1 MKIKFKRLDYQEKC
15 LNQILGVFKGIYLKE
30 PENDAQRISNPV
42 FEIGEIKDLLLEN
55 IENCYGIGKIKD
67 TFLNFSQANSYLL
80 YAQNGVFKTSFAKSL
95 TDLINNK
102 MPKDNFYPN
111 RESKIEIEFNGN
123 KISKEN
129 VAVFHSY
136 DEKFSSE
143 DSVTNFMAKSELK
156 QRYDNILSELE
167 KEKKAL
173 LKSLKSGFDSVFDYE
188 KEIKTIFKNKS
199 FYEILDNHLTDIEN
213 SEEHYSFKYHDIFD
227 KLGKV
232 KDFVNENRGLIEQ
245 YFNKYKELLSLS
257 KVFKH
262 TEIGDFG
269 TNHAN
274 DLKKALENDRFFK
287 ANHSLMIAGEE
298 IKDYNKLS
306 EIFEEEKNKIL
317 NNESLKNSFANIEK
331 VINANKELRAFKD
344 AISGDN
350 TLLIELLDYDSFR
363 EKVLFSYL
371 KQSIQ
376 NVRSLVGLYREK
388 KPEIEEIIKQANKD
402 QKEWESVI
410 EIFNQRFLVPFK
422 VELQNQKDILLN
434 EETAQFGF
442 IFFDD
447 NQDVNVQKEDL
458 QKHLSGGEKR
468 ALYILQI
475 LFEIEAR
482 KRSDKPQL
490 LVFDDI
496 SDSFDYK
503 NKHAIIEYL
512 NDLQECGQFKL
523 LVMTH
528 NFDFYRTL
536 ASRLG
541 IPREQI
547 KMIRKNDAREIIFE
561 NGGYL
566 KDFVKHIK
574 DSQEDKDFFAL
585 IPFVRN
591 LIEYT
596 SFQADKDSNYIKL
609 TSCLH
614 IKKDTKNIQIQDI
627 SKIFD
632 SVFGTERKKKKIEK
646 DNSKLYF
653 QAIYDIA
660 EEIYNDKD
668 RNRIEL
674 QNKIIFSMAIRL
686 KSEEWMLNKLNQE
699 FESTN
704 NQTRELY
711 DAIKKELSDDEKR
724 IIQKVLMITPENIHI
739 NSFMFEPILDISLDH
754 LYTCLEKV
762 KNLN

>member
-1 MKIKFKRLDYQEKC
+1 MTE
-15 LNQILGVFKGIYLKE
+15 
-30 PENDAQRISNPV
+30 
-42 FEIGEIKDLLLEN
+42 
-55 IENCYGIGKIKD
+55 
-67 TFLNFSQANSYLL
+67 
-80 YAQNGVFKTSFAKSL
+80 
-95 TDLINNK
+95 
-102 MPKDNFYPN
+102 
-111 RESKIEIEFNGN
+111 
-123 KISKEN
+123 
-129 VAVFHSY
+129 
-136 DEKFSSE
+136 
-143 DSVTNFMAKSELK
+143 
-156 QRYDNILSELE
+156 
-167 KEKKAL
+167 
-173 LKSLKSGFDSVFDYE
+173 
-188 KEIKTIFKNKS
+188 
-199 FYEILDNHLTDIEN
+199 IEN

-227 KLGKV
+227 KSEKV
-232 KDFVNENRGLIEQ
+232 KDFVNKNRDLIEQ

-262 TEIGDFG
+262 TEVGDFG

-287 ANHSLMIAGEE
+287 ANHSLMIAEEE
-298 IKDYNKLS
+298 IKNYNKLS

-317 NNESLKNSFANIEK
+317 NNENLKNSFVNIEK
-331 VINANKELRAFKD
+331 AINANKELKAFKD
-344 AISGDN
+344 AINRDN
-350 TLLIELLDYDSFR
+350 TLLTELLNYDSFR

-371 KQSIQ
+371 KQAIQ
-376 NVRSLVGLYREK
+376 NVRILVELYREK

-422 VELQNQKDILLN
+422 VKLQNQKDILLN
-434 EETAQFGF
+434 KDAVQFRF
-442 IFFDD
+442 IFSDD
-447 NQDVNVQKEDL
+447 NQDMNVQKEDL

-482 KRSDKPQL
+482 KRSDKTQL

-496 SDSFDYK
+496 SDSFDYR

-512 NDLQECGQFKL
+512 NDLQECEQFKL

-536 ASRLG
+536 ASRLD
-541 IPREQI
+541 IPRKQI
-547 KMIRKNDAREIIFE
+547 KMIRKNDAREITFE
-561 NGGYL
+561 SGGYL
-566 KDFVKHIK
+566 KSVIK
-574 DSQEDKDFFAL
+574 CIRDSEKDKDFFAL

-596 SFQADKDSNYIKL
+596 SFQADKNDNYIKL

-614 IKKDTKNIQIQDI
+614 MKKDTKDIQIQDI

-632 SVFGTERKKKKIEK
+632 SVFGTERKKKKIEE

-653 QAIYDIA
+653 ETIYNIA
-660 EEIYNDKD
+660 EKIYNDK
-668 RNRIEL
+668 NYNNIEL
-674 QNKIIFSMAIRL
+674 QNKIIFSIVIRL

-754 LYTCLEKV
+754 LYTCFEEV
-762 KNLN
+762 KKLNKAYQ

>member
-1 MKIKFKRLDYQEKC
+1 MGLKI
-15 LNQILGVFKGIYLKE
+15 
-30 PENDAQRISNPV
+30 
-42 FEIGEIKDLLLEN
+42 N
-55 IENCYGIGKIKD
+55 IENCYGIGKIKE

-80 YAQNGVFKTSFAKSL
+80 YAQNGIFKTSFAKSL
-95 TDLINNK
+95 TDLINNE
-102 MPKDNFYPN
+102 MPKDNFYLK
-111 RESKIEIEFNGN
+111 RESKIKIEFNGN
-123 KISKEN
+123 RISREN

-143 DSVTNFMAKSELK
+143 DSVTTFMAKSELK

-167 KEKKAL
+167 KEKKTL
-173 LKSLKSGFDSVFDYE
+173 LKSLKSGFDYE
-188 KEIKTIFKNKS
+188 KEIETIKNKS
-199 FYEILDNHLTDIEN
+199 FYKILDNHLTEIEN

-232 KDFVNENRGLIEQ
+232 KDFVNKHRNLIEQ

-257 KVFKH
+257 KIFKH
-262 TEIGDFG
+262 TEVGDFG

-287 ANHSLMIAGEE
+287 ANHSLMIAGEQ

-317 NNESLKNSFANIEK
+317 NNENIKNSFANIEK
-331 VINANKELRAFKD
+331 VINANKELKAFKD
-344 AISGDN
+344 AISRDN
-350 TLLIELLDYDSFR
+350 TLLIELLNYNSFR

-371 KQSIQ
+371 KQAIQ
-376 NVRSLVGLYREK
+376 NVRSLVKLYREK
-388 KPEIEEIIKQANKD
+388 KPEIEKIIEQANKD

-410 EIFNQRFLVPFK
+410 KTFNQRFLVPFK
-422 VELQNQKDILLN
+422 VKLQNQKDILLN
-434 EETAQFGF
+434 KDAAQFRF
-442 IFFDD
+442 IFSDD
-447 NQDVNVQKEDL
+447 NQDMNVQKEDL

-482 KRSDKPQL
+482 KRSNETQL

-496 SDSFDYK
+496 SDSFDYR
-503 NKHAIIEYL
+503 NKYAIIEYL
-512 NDLQECGQFKL
+512 NDLQECKQFKL

-536 ASRLG
+536 ASRLN

-566 KDFVKHIK
+566 KSVIK
-574 DSQEDKDFFAL
+574 CIRDSEKDKDFFAL

-596 SFQADKDSNYIKL
+596 SFQADKNNNYIKL

-614 IKKDTKNIQIQDI
+614 MKKDTKDIQIQDI

-632 SVFGTERKKKKIEK
+632 SVFGTERKKKKIEE

-653 QAIYDIA
+653 ETIYNIA
-660 EEIYNDKD
+660 EKIYNDKNHD
-668 RNRIEL
+668 HIEL
-674 QNKIIFSMAIRL
+674 QNKIIFSIVIRL

-754 LYTCLEKV
+754 LYTCFEEV

>member
-1 MKIKFKRLDYQEKC
+1 MELKI
-15 LNQILGVFKGIYLKE
+15 I
-30 PENDAQRISNPV
+30 
-42 FEIGEIKDLLLEN
+42 N

-67 TFLNFSQANSYLL
+67 TFLNFSQANSCLL

-95 TDLINNK
+95 TDLINSE

-123 KISKEN
+123 RISKEN

-262 TEIGDFG
+262 TEVGDFG

-317 NNESLKNSFANIEK
+317 NNEDLKNSFANIEK
-331 VINANKELRAFKD
+331 FINANKELRAFKD

-350 TLLIELLDYDSFR
+350 TLLIELLNYDSFR

-442 IFFDD
+442 IFSDD

-482 KRSDKPQL
+482 KRSNETQL

-496 SDSFDYK
+496 SDSFDYR

-547 KMIRKNDAREIIFE
+547 KIIRKNDTREIIFE

-566 KDFVKHIK
+566 KSVIK
-574 DSQEDKDFFAL
+574 CIRDSKEDKDFFAL

-596 SFQADKDSNYIKL
+596 SFQADKNNNYIKL

-614 IKKDTKNIQIQDI
+614 MKKDTKDIQIQDI

-632 SVFGTERKKKKIEK
+632 SVFGTERKKKKIEE

-653 QAIYDIA
+653 KTIYNIA
-660 EEIYNDKD
+660 EKIYNDK
-668 RNRIEL
+668 NPNHIEL
-674 QNKIIFSMAIRL
+674 QNKIIFSIAIRL

-754 LYTCLEKV
+754 LYTCFEEV
-762 KNLN
+762 KKLNKAYQ

>member
-1 MKIKFKRLDYQEKC
+1 M
-15 LNQILGVFKGIYLKE
+15 
-30 PENDAQRISNPV
+30 
-42 FEIGEIKDLLLEN
+42 
-55 IENCYGIGKIKD
+55 
-67 TFLNFSQANSYLL
+67 
-80 YAQNGVFKTSFAKSL
+80 
-95 TDLINNK
+95 
-102 MPKDNFYPN
+102 
-111 RESKIEIEFNGN
+111 
-123 KISKEN
+123 
-129 VAVFHSY
+129 
-136 DEKFSSE
+136 
-143 DSVTNFMAKSELK
+143 
-156 QRYDNILSELE
+156 
-167 KEKKAL
+167 
-173 LKSLKSGFDSVFDYE
+173 
-188 KEIKTIFKNKS
+188 
-199 FYEILDNHLTDIEN
+199 TDIEN

-232 KDFVNENRGLIEQ
+232 KGFVNENRDLIEQ
-245 YFNKYKELLSLS
+245 YFKKYKELFYLS

-262 TEIGDFG
+262 TEVGDFG

-350 TLLIELLDYDSFR
+350 TLLIELLNYDSFR
-363 EKVLFSYL
+363 VKVLFSYL

-376 NVRSLVGLYREK
+376 NVKSLVELYREK
-388 KPEIEEIIKQANKD
+388 KSEIEKIIEQANKD

-410 EIFNQRFLVPFK
+410 KIFNQRFLVPFK

-434 EETAQFGF
+434 KDAAQFRF
-442 IFFDD
+442 IFSDD

-482 KRSDKPQL
+482 KRSNETQL

-496 SDSFDYK
+496 SDSFDYR
-503 NKHAIIEYL
+503 NKYAIIEYL

-536 ASRLG
+536 ASRLN

-547 KMIRKNDAREIIFE
+547 KMIRKNDAREIIFK
-561 NGGYL
+561 NGEYL
-566 KDFVKHIK
+566 KSFIECIRNSK
-574 DSQEDKDFFAL
+574 EDKNFFAL

-596 SFQADKDSNYIKL
+596 RPQSDKDNDYIKL

-614 IKKDTKNIQIQDI
+614 MKKDTKNIQIQDI

-646 DNSKLYF
+646 DNSKLYH

-660 EEIYNDKD
+660 EEIYNDK
-668 RNRIEL
+668 NCNHIEL
-674 QNKIIFSMAIRL
+674 QNKIIFSIAIRL
-686 KSEEWMLNKLNQE
+686 KAEEWMLNKLK
-699 FESTN
+699 SRI
-704 NQTRELY
+704 QTE
-711 DAIKKELSDDEKR
+711 EKSNKGV
-724 IIQKVLMITPENIHI
+724 I
-739 NSFMFEPILDISLDH
+739 
-754 LYTCLEKV
+754 
-762 KNLN
+762 

>member
-1 MKIKFKRLDYQEKC
+1 MGLKI
-15 LNQILGVFKGIYLKE
+15 
-30 PENDAQRISNPV
+30 
-42 FEIGEIKDLLLEN
+42 N

-67 TFLNFSQANSYLL
+67 ISLNFSEANSYLL

-95 TDLINNK
+95 TDLINNE
-102 MPKDNFYPN
+102 MPKDNFYPK
-111 RESKIEIEFNGN
+111 RESKIEIEFNGHG
-123 KISKEN
+123 ISKEN

-136 DEKFSSE
+136 DEKFNSE
-143 DSVTNFMAKSELK
+143 DSVTTFMAKSELK

-167 KEKKAL
+167 EKKKVL
-173 LKSLKSGFDSVFDYE
+173 LKSLKSGFNYE
-188 KEIKTIFKNKS
+188 KEIKTIKNKN
-199 FYEILDNHLTDIEN
+199 FYEILDKHLTEIEN

-227 KLGKV
+227 KSEKV
-232 KDFVNENRGLIEQ
+232 KDFVNKNRDLIEQ
-245 YFNKYKELLSLS
+245 YFNIYKELLSLS

-262 TEIGDFG
+262 TEVRDFG

-287 ANHSLMIAGEE
+287 ANHSLMIAEEE
-298 IKDYNKLS
+298 IKNYNKLS

-317 NNESLKNSFANIEK
+317 NNENLKNSFANVEK
-331 VINANKELRAFKD
+331 AINANKELKAFKD
-344 AISGDN
+344 AINRDN
-350 TLLIELLDYDSFR
+350 TLLTELLNYDSFR

-371 KQSIQ
+371 KQFIQ
-376 NVRSLVGLYREK
+376 NVRSLVELYREK

-422 VELQNQKDILLN
+422 VKLQNQKDILLN
-434 EETAQFGF
+434 KDAAQFRF
-442 IFFDD
+442 IFSDD
-447 NQDVNVQKEDL
+447 NQDMNVQKEDL

-482 KRSDKPQL
+482 KRSNETQL

-496 SDSFDYK
+496 SDSFDYR
-503 NKHAIIEYL
+503 NKYAIIEYL
-512 NDLQECGQFKL
+512 NDLQECKQFKL

-536 ASRLG
+536 ASRLN

-566 KDFVKHIK
+566 KSVIK
-574 DSQEDKDFFAL
+574 CIRDSEKDKDFFAL

-596 SFQADKDSNYIKL
+596 SFQADKNNNYIKL

-614 IKKDTKNIQIQDI
+614 MKKDTKDIQIQDI

-632 SVFGTERKKKKIEK
+632 SVFGTERKKKKIEE

-653 QAIYDIA
+653 ETIYNIA
-660 EEIYNDKD
+660 EKIYNDKNHD
-668 RNRIEL
+668 HIEL
-674 QNKIIFSMAIRL
+674 QNKIIFSIVIRL

-754 LYTCLEKV
+754 LYTCFEEV

>member
-1 MKIKFKRLDYQEKC
+1 MELKI
-15 LNQILGVFKGIYLKE
+15 I
-30 PENDAQRISNPV
+30 
-42 FEIGEIKDLLLEN
+42 N
-55 IENCYGIGKIKD
+55 IENCYGIGKIQETSLD
-67 TFLNFSQANSYLL
+67 FSKSNSYLL

-95 TDLINNK
+95 TDLINNE

-111 RESKIEIEFNGN
+111 RESEIKIEFNGK

-129 VAVFHSY
+129 VVVFHSY

-143 DSVTNFMAKSELK
+143 DSVTTFMAKSELK

-167 KEKKAL
+167 KEKKTF
-173 LKSLKSGFDSVFDYE
+173 LKSLRDIASGFDCE
-188 KEIKTIFKNKS
+188 EEIKTIKNEKNKN
-199 FYEILDNHLTDIEN
+199 FYEILDTYLTEIEN
-213 SEEHYSFKYHDIFD
+213 SEKHYSFEYCDIFD
-227 KLGKV
+227 RSKKV
-232 KDFVNENRGLIEQ
+232 KDFVNKHRNLIEQ
-245 YFNKYKELLSLS
+245 YFNKYQELLSQS
-257 KVFKH
+257 KIFKH
-262 TEIGDFG
+262 MDGGDFG
-269 TNHAN
+269 TNHAD
-274 DLKKALENDRFFK
+274 DLKKALENNRFFK
-287 ANHSLMIAGEE
+287 ANHSLKIAGEE
-298 IKDYNKLS
+298 ITNYQKLS
-306 EIFEEEKNKIL
+306 DIFENEKNRIVNDEKL
-317 NNESLKNSFANIEK
+317 KESFDKIEK
-331 VINANKELRAFKD
+331 VINANKELKAFKD
-344 AISGDN
+344 AISKDN
-350 TLLIELLDYDSFR
+350 TLLTELLNYDSFR

-371 KQSIQ
+371 KQAIQ
-376 NVRSLVGLYREK
+376 NVRILVELYREK
-388 KPEIEEIIKQANKD
+388 KPEIKEIIKQANKD

-410 EIFNQRFLVPFK
+410 ETFNQRFLVPFK

-434 EETAQFGF
+434 KDTAQFRF
-442 IFFDD
+442 IFSDD
-447 NQDVNVQKEDL
+447 NQDMNVQKEDL

-482 KRSDKPQL
+482 KRSDEVQL

-496 SDSFDYK
+496 SDSFDYR
-503 NKHAIIEYL
+503 NKYAIIEYL
-512 NDLQECGQFKL
+512 KDLQECRQFKL

-536 ASRLG
+536 ASRLD

-561 NGGYL
+561 NGEYL
-566 KDFVKHIK
+566 KSVIK
-574 DSQEDKDFFAL
+574 CIRDSEKDKDFFAL

-596 SFQADKDSNYIKL
+596 SFQADKNNNYIKL

-614 IKKDTKNIQIQDI
+614 MKKDTKDIQIQDI

-632 SVFGTERKKKKIEK
+632 SVFGTGRKKKKIEE

-653 QAIYDIA
+653 ETIYNIA
-660 EEIYNDKD
+660 EKIYNDK
-668 RNRIEL
+668 NYNHIEL
-674 QNKIIFSMAIRL
+674 QNKIIFSIVIRL

-739 NSFMFEPILDISLDH
+739 NSFMFEPILDTPLDH

>member
-1 MKIKFKRLDYQEKC
+1 MKCQ
-15 LNQILGVFKGIYLKE
+15 
-30 PENDAQRISNPV
+30 
-42 FEIGEIKDLLLEN
+42 
-55 IENCYGIGKIKD
+55 KI
-67 TFLNFSQANSYLL
+67 
-80 YAQNGVFKTSFAKSL
+80 
-95 TDLINNK
+95 I
-102 MPKDNFYPN
+102 FYPN

-123 KISKEN
+123 RISKEN

-274 DLKKALENDRFFK
+274 DLKKALENGRFFK

-298 IKDYNKLS
+298 IKNYNRLS

-317 NNESLKNSFANIEK
+317 NNEDLKNSFANIEK
-331 VINANKELRAFKD
+331 FINANKELRAFKD

-350 TLLIELLDYDSFR
+350 TLLIELLNYDSFR
-363 EKVLFSYL
+363 ERVLFSYL

-376 NVRSLVGLYREK
+376 NVRSLVELYREK
-388 KPEIEEIIKQANKD
+388 KSEIEKIIEQANKD
-402 QKEWESVI
+402 QEEWESVI
-410 EIFNQRFLVPFK
+410 KIFNQRFLVPFK

-447 NQDVNVQKEDL
+447 NQNVNVQKEDL

-596 SFQADKDSNYIKL
+596 RLQASKDNDYIKL
-609 TSCLH
+609 TNCLH
-614 IKKDTKNIQIQDI
+614 MKEDTKDIQIQEI

-632 SVFGTERKKKKIEK
+632 SVFGVERKKRNIEK
-646 DNSKLYF
+646 DGSKLYF
-653 QAIYDIA
+653 KTIYNIA
-660 EEIYNDKD
+660 EKIYNDK
-668 RNRIEL
+668 NPNHIEL
-674 QNKIIFSMAIRL
+674 QNKIVFSIVIRL
-686 KSEEWMLNKLNQE
+686 KAEEWMLNKLNQE

-754 LYTCLEKV
+754 LYTCFEEV
-762 KNLN
+762 KKLNKAYQ

>member
-1 MKIKFKRLDYQEKC
+1 MELKI
-15 LNQILGVFKGIYLKE
+15 
-30 PENDAQRISNPV
+30 
-42 FEIGEIKDLLLEN
+42 N
-55 IENCYGIGKIKD
+55 IENCYGIGKIKEI
-67 TFLNFSQANSYLL
+67 FLNFSQANSYLL

-95 TDLINNK
+95 TDLINNE
-102 MPKDNFYPN
+102 MPKDNFYLK
-111 RESKIEIEFNGN
+111 RESKIKIEFNGN
-123 KISKEN
+123 RISKEN

-143 DSVTNFMAKSELK
+143 DSVTTFMAKPELK

-173 LKSLKSGFDSVFDYE
+173 LKSLKSGFNYE
-188 KEIKTIFKNKS
+188 KEIETIKNKS
-199 FYEILDNHLTDIEN
+199 FYEILNNHLTEIEN
-213 SEEHYSFKYHDIFD
+213 SEEHYFFKYHDIFD

-232 KDFVNENRGLIEQ
+232 KDFVNKHRDLIEQ
-245 YFNKYKELLSLS
+245 YFNKYKELLSIS
-257 KVFKH
+257 KIFKH
-262 TEIGDFG
+262 TEVGDFG

-287 ANHSLMIAGEE
+287 ANHSLMIAGEQ

-317 NNESLKNSFANIEK
+317 NNENIKNSFANIEK
-331 VINANKELRAFKD
+331 VINANKELKAFKD
-344 AISGDN
+344 AISRDN
-350 TLLIELLDYDSFR
+350 TLLIELLNYDSFR

-371 KQSIQ
+371 KQAIQ
-376 NVRSLVGLYREK
+376 NVRSLVELYREK
-388 KPEIEEIIKQANKD
+388 KPEIEKIIKQANKD

-410 EIFNQRFLVPFK
+410 KIFNQRFLVPFK
-422 VELQNQKDILLN
+422 VKLQNQKDILLN
-434 EETAQFGF
+434 KDAAQFRF

-447 NQDVNVQKEDL
+447 NQDMNVQKEDL
-458 QKHLSGGEKR
+458 QKHLSTGEKR

-482 KRSDKPQL
+482 KRSDETQL

-503 NKHAIIEYL
+503 NKYAIIEYL
-512 NDLQECGQFKL
+512 NDLQECRQFKF

-536 ASRLG
+536 ASRLN

-566 KDFVKHIK
+566 KSVIK
-574 DSQEDKDFFAL
+574 CIRDSEKDKDFFAL

-596 SFQADKDSNYIKL
+596 SFQADKNNNYLKL

-614 IKKDTKNIQIQDI
+614 MKKDTKDIQIQDI

-632 SVFGTERKKKKIEK
+632 SVFGTERKKKKIEE

-653 QAIYDIA
+653 ETIYNIA
-660 EEIYNDKD
+660 EKIYNDKNHD
-668 RNRIEL
+668 HIEL
-674 QNKIIFSMAIRL
+674 QNKIIFSIVIRL
-686 KSEEWMLNKLNQE
+686 KVEEWMLNKLNQE

-754 LYTCLEKV
+754 LYTCLCLEEV

>member
-1 MKIKFKRLDYQEKC
+1 MELKI
-15 LNQILGVFKGIYLKE
+15 
-30 PENDAQRISNPV
+30 
-42 FEIGEIKDLLLEN
+42 N

-67 TFLNFSQANSYLL
+67 ISLNFSEANSYLL

-95 TDLINNK
+95 TDLINNE
-102 MPKDNFYPN
+102 MPKDNFYPK
-111 RESKIEIEFNGN
+111 RESKIEIEFNGHG
-123 KISKEN
+123 ISKEN

-136 DEKFSSE
+136 DEKFNSE
-143 DSVTNFMAKSELK
+143 DSVTTFMAKSELK
-156 QRYDNILSELE
+156 QRYDDILSELE

-173 LKSLKSGFDSVFDYE
+173 LKSLKSGFNYE
-188 KEIKTIFKNKS
+188 KEIETIKNKN
-199 FYEILDNHLTDIEN
+199 FYEILDNHLTEIEN

-227 KLGKV
+227 KSEKV
-232 KDFVNENRGLIEQ
+232 KDFVNKNRDLIEQ
-245 YFNKYKELLSLS
+245 YFNEYKELLSLS

-262 TEIGDFG
+262 TEVGDFG

-287 ANHSLMIAGEE
+287 ANHSLMIAEEE
-298 IKDYNKLS
+298 IKNYNKLS

-317 NNESLKNSFANIEK
+317 NNENLKNSFANIEK
-331 VINANKELRAFKD
+331 AINANKELKAFKD
-344 AISGDN
+344 AINRDN
-350 TLLIELLDYDSFR
+350 TLLTELLNYDSFR

-371 KQSIQ
+371 KQAIQ
-376 NVRSLVGLYREK
+376 NVRILVELYREK
-388 KPEIEEIIKQANKD
+388 KPEIKEIIKQANKD

-410 EIFNQRFLVPFK
+410 ETFNQRFLVPFK
-422 VELQNQKDILLN
+422 VKLQNQKDILLN
-434 EETAQFGF
+434 KDTAQFRF
-442 IFFDD
+442 IFSDD
-447 NQDVNVQKEDL
+447 NQDMNVQKEDL

-482 KRSDKPQL
+482 KRSDEVQL

-503 NKHAIIEYL
+503 NKYAIIEYL
-512 NDLQECGQFKL
+512 NDLQECEQFKL

-536 ASRLG
+536 ASRLN

-547 KMIRKNDAREIIFE
+547 KMIRKNDAREIFFE
-561 NGGYL
+561 KGGYL
-566 KDFVKHIK
+566 KSFIK
-574 DSQEDKDFFAL
+574 WIRDSEDDKDFFTL

-596 SFQADKDSNYIKL
+596 SFQADKNNNYIKL

-614 IKKDTKNIQIQDI
+614 MKKDTKDIQIQDI

-632 SVFGTERKKKKIEK
+632 SVFGAERKKKKIEEY
-646 DNSKLYF
+646 NSKLYF
-653 QAIYDIA
+653 ETIYNIA
-660 EEIYNDKD
+660 EKIYNDKD

-674 QNKIIFSMAIRL
+674 QNKIILSMAIRL
-686 KSEEWMLNKLNQE
+686 KAE
-699 FESTN
+699 
-704 NQTRELY
+704 
-711 DAIKKELSDDEKR
+711 
-724 IIQKVLMITPENIHI
+724 
-739 NSFMFEPILDISLDH
+739 
-754 LYTCLEKV
+754 
-762 KNLN
+762 

>member
-1 MKIKFKRLDYQEKC
+1 MGLKI
-15 LNQILGVFKGIYLKE
+15 
-30 PENDAQRISNPV
+30 
-42 FEIGEIKDLLLEN
+42 N

-67 TFLNFSQANSYLL
+67 TFLNFSQANSCLL

-95 TDLINNK
+95 TDLINNE
-102 MPKDNFYPN
+102 MPKDNFYPK

-136 DEKFSSE
+136 DEKFNSE
-143 DSVTNFMAKSELK
+143 DSVTTFMAKSDLK
-156 QRYDNILSELE
+156 QRYDDILSELE

-173 LKSLKSGFDSVFDYE
+173 LKSLKSGFDYE
-188 KEIKTIFKNKS
+188 KEIETIKNKN
-199 FYEILDNHLTDIEN
+199 FYEILDNHLTEIEN

-227 KLGKV
+227 RLGKV
-232 KDFVNENRGLIEQ
+232 KDFVNENRDLIEQ
-245 YFNKYKELLSLS
+245 YFNKYKELLFLS

-262 TEIGDFG
+262 TEVGDFG

-287 ANHSLMIAGEE
+287 ANHSLMIAREE
-298 IKDYNKLS
+298 IKNYNKLS

-317 NNESLKNSFANIEK
+317 NNEDLKNSFANIEK
-331 VINANKELRAFKD
+331 FINANKELRAFKD

-350 TLLIELLDYDSFR
+350 TLLTELLNYDSFR

-371 KQSIQ
+371 KQVIQ
-376 NVRSLVGLYREK
+376 NVRSLVELYREK

-410 EIFNQRFLVPFK
+410 KIFNQRFLVPFK

-442 IFFDD
+442 IFSDD

-496 SDSFDYK
+496 SDSFDYR

-596 SFQADKDSNYIKL
+596 RLQASKDNDYIKL
-609 TSCLH
+609 TNCLH
-614 IKKDTKNIQIQDI
+614 MKEDTKDIQIQEI

-632 SVFGTERKKKKIEK
+632 SVFGVERKKRNIEK
-646 DNSKLYF
+646 DGSKLYL

-660 EEIYNDKD
+660 EEICKNE
-668 RNRIEL
+668 NCNHIEL
-674 QNKIIFSMAIRL
+674 QNKIIFSIAIRL
-686 KSEEWMLNKLNQE
+686 KAEEWMLNKLNQE
-699 FESTN
+699 LKSKR

-724 IIQKVLMITPENIHI
+724 VIQKVLMITPENIHI

-754 LYTCLEKV
+754 LYTCFEEV
-762 KNLN
+762 KKLNKAYQ

>member
-1 MKIKFKRLDYQEKC
+1 MELKI
-15 LNQILGVFKGIYLKE
+15 I
-30 PENDAQRISNPV
+30 
-42 FEIGEIKDLLLEN
+42 N

-67 TFLNFSQANSYLL
+67 TFLNFSQANSCLL

-95 TDLINNK
+95 TDLINNE

-111 RESKIEIEFNGN
+111 RESKIEIEFDGN
-123 KISKEN
+123 RISKEN

-143 DSVTNFMAKSELK
+143 DSVTTFMAESDLK
-156 QRYDNILSELE
+156 QRYDNIFSELE

-173 LKSLKSGFDSVFDYE
+173 LKSLKSVFDSGFDYE
-188 KEIKTIFKNKS
+188 KEIKTIKNKS
-199 FYEILDNHLTDIEN
+199 FYEILDNHLTEIEN

-232 KDFVNENRGLIEQ
+232 KDFVNENRDLIEQ

-262 TEIGDFG
+262 TEVGDFG

-287 ANHSLMIAGEE
+287 ADHSLMIAGEE
-298 IKDYNKLS
+298 IKNYNRLS

-317 NNESLKNSFANIEK
+317 NNEDLKNSFANIEK
-331 VINANKELRAFKD
+331 FINANKELRAFKD

-350 TLLIELLDYDSFR
+350 TLLIELLNYDSFR

-376 NVRSLVGLYREK
+376 NVRSLVELYREK
-388 KPEIEEIIKQANKD
+388 KPEIEKIIEQANKD
-402 QKEWESVI
+402 QEEWESVI
-410 EIFNQRFLVPFK
+410 KIFNQRFLVPFK

-442 IFFDD
+442 IFSDD
-447 NQDVNVQKEDL
+447 NQGVNVQKEDL

-482 KRSDKPQL
+482 KRSDKLQL

-561 NGGYL
+561 NSGYL
-566 KDFVKHIK
+566 NSFIK
-574 DSQEDKDFFAL
+574 CIRNSQEDKDFFAL

-596 SFQADKDSNYIKL
+596 RFQADKDNDYIKL

-614 IKKDTKNIQIQDI
+614 MKKDTKDIKIQEI
-627 SKIFD
+627 SEIFD
-632 SVFGTERKKKKIEK
+632 SVFGKKRNKRNIEK
-646 DNSKLYF
+646 DGSKLYL

-660 EEIYNDKD
+660 EKICNDKD
-668 RNRIEL
+668 RNHIEL
-674 QNKIIFSMAIRL
+674 QNKIIFSIAIRL
-686 KSEEWMLNKLNQE
+686 KAEEWMLNKLNKK
-699 FESTN
+699 FEPKK
-704 NQTRELY
+704 NQTMELY
-711 DAIKKELSDDEKR
+711 NAIEKEKRLSDDEKR

-739 NSFMFEPILDISLDH
+739 NSFMFEPILDTSLDH
-754 LYTCLEKV
+754 LYTCFKEV

>member
-1 MKIKFKRLDYQEKC
+1 MELKI
-15 LNQILGVFKGIYLKE
+15 I
-30 PENDAQRISNPV
+30 
-42 FEIGEIKDLLLEN
+42 N

-287 ANHSLMIAGEE
+287 ADHSLMIAGEE
-298 IKDYNKLS
+298 IKNYNKLS

-317 NNESLKNSFANIEK
+317 NNENLKNSFANIEK
-331 VINANKELRAFKD
+331 FINANKELRAFKD

-350 TLLIELLDYDSFR
+350 TLLIELLNYDSFR

-371 KQSIQ
+371 KQFIQ
-376 NVRSLVGLYREK
+376 NVRSLVELYREK

-410 EIFNQRFLVPFK
+410 KIFNQRFLVPFK
-422 VELQNQKDILLN
+422 VELQNKKDILLN
-434 EETAQFGF
+434 KDAAQFRF
-442 IFFDD
+442 IFSDD

-566 KDFVKHIK
+566 KSVIK
-574 DSQEDKDFFAL
+574 CIRDSKEDKDFFAL

-596 SFQADKDSNYIKL
+596 SFQADKNNNYIKL

-614 IKKDTKNIQIQDI
+614 MKKDTKDIQIQEI

-632 SVFGTERKKKKIEK
+632 SVFGTERKKKKIEE

-653 QAIYDIA
+653 KTIYNIA
-660 EEIYNDKD
+660 EKIYNDK
-668 RNRIEL
+668 NPNHIEL
-674 QNKIIFSMAIRL
+674 QNKIVFSIVIRL
-686 KSEEWMLNKLNQE
+686 KAEEWMLNKLNQE

-754 LYTCLEKV
+754 LYTCFEEV
-762 KNLN
+762 KKLNKAYQ

>member
-1 MKIKFKRLDYQEKC
+1 MELKI
-15 LNQILGVFKGIYLKE
+15 
-30 PENDAQRISNPV
+30 
-42 FEIGEIKDLLLEN
+42 N

-67 TFLNFSQANSYLL
+67 ISLDFSQAKSCLL

-102 MPKDNFYPN
+102 MPKDNFYPK
-111 RESKIEIEFNGN
+111 RESKIEIEFNSHG
-123 KISKEN
+123 ISKEN

-136 DEKFSSE
+136 DEKFNSE
-143 DSVTNFMAKSELK
+143 DSVTTFMAKSDLK
-156 QRYDNILSELE
+156 QRYDSILSELE
-167 KEKKAL
+167 EKKKAL
-173 LKSLKSGFDSVFDYE
+173 LKSLKSGFNYE
-188 KEIKTIFKNKS
+188 KEIETIKNKN
-199 FYEILDNHLTDIEN
+199 FYEILDNHLTEIEN

-227 KLGKV
+227 KSEKV
-232 KDFVNENRGLIEQ
+232 KDFVNKNRDLIEQ

-262 TEIGDFG
+262 TEVGDFG

-287 ANHSLMIAGEE
+287 ANHSLMIAEEE
-298 IKDYNKLS
+298 IKNYNKLS
-306 EIFEEEKNKIL
+306 EIFEEEKNRIL
-317 NNESLKNSFANIEK
+317 NNENLKNSFANIEK
-331 VINANKELRAFKD
+331 AINANKELKAFKD
-344 AISGDN
+344 AINRDN
-350 TLLIELLDYDSFR
+350 TLLTELLNYDSFR

-371 KQSIQ
+371 KQFIQ
-376 NVRSLVGLYREK
+376 NVRSLVELYREK
-388 KPEIEEIIKQANKD
+388 KPEIEKIIKQANKD

-422 VELQNQKDILLN
+422 VKFQNQKDILLN
-434 EETAQFGF
+434 KDAAQFRF
-442 IFFDD
+442 IFSDD
-447 NQDVNVQKEDL
+447 NQDMNVQKEDL

-482 KRSDKPQL
+482 KRSDKTQL

-496 SDSFDYK
+496 SDSFDYR

-512 NDLQECGQFKL
+512 NDLQECKQFKL

-536 ASRLG
+536 ASRLN
-541 IPREQI
+541 IPRKQI

-566 KDFVKHIK
+566 KSVIK
-574 DSQEDKDFFAL
+574 CIRDSEKDKDFFAL

-596 SFQADKDSNYIKL
+596 SFQADKNDNYIKL

-614 IKKDTKNIQIQDI
+614 MKKDTKDIQIQDI

-632 SVFGTERKKKKIEK
+632 SVFGTERKKKKIEE

-653 QAIYDIA
+653 ETIYNIA
-660 EEIYNDKD
+660 EKIYNDK
-668 RNRIEL
+668 NYNNIEL
-674 QNKIIFSMAIRL
+674 QNKIIFSIVIRL

-711 DAIKKELSDDEKR
+711 DAIKKELFDDEKR

-754 LYTCLEKV
+754 LYTCFEEV
-762 KNLN
+762 KKLNKAYQ

>member
-1 MKIKFKRLDYQEKC
+1 MGLKI
-15 LNQILGVFKGIYLKE
+15 
-30 PENDAQRISNPV
+30 
-42 FEIGEIKDLLLEN
+42 N

-67 TFLNFSQANSYLL
+67 ISLNFSEANSYLL

-95 TDLINNK
+95 TDLINNE
-102 MPKDNFYPN
+102 MPKDNFYPK
-111 RESKIEIEFNGN
+111 RESKIEIEFNGHG
-123 KISKEN
+123 ISKEN

-136 DEKFSSE
+136 DEKFNSE
-143 DSVTNFMAKSELK
+143 DSVTTFMAKSELK

-167 KEKKAL
+167 EKKKVL
-173 LKSLKSGFDSVFDYE
+173 LKSLKSGFNYE
-188 KEIKTIFKNKS
+188 KEIETIKNKN
-199 FYEILDNHLTDIEN
+199 FYEILDNHLTEIEN

-227 KLGKV
+227 KSEKV
-232 KDFVNENRGLIEQ
+232 KDFVNKNRDLIEQ
-245 YFNKYKELLSLS
+245 YFNIYKELLSLS

-262 TEIGDFG
+262 TEVGDFG

-287 ANHSLMIAGEE
+287 ANHSLMIAEEE
-298 IKDYNKLS
+298 IKNYNKLS

-317 NNESLKNSFANIEK
+317 NNENLKNSFANVEK
-331 VINANKELRAFKD
+331 AINANKELKAFKD
-344 AISGDN
+344 AINRDN
-350 TLLIELLDYDSFR
+350 TLLTELLNYDSFR

-371 KQSIQ
+371 KQFIQ
-376 NVRSLVGLYREK
+376 NVRSLVELYREK
-388 KPEIEEIIKQANKD
+388 KPEIEKIIKQANKD

-422 VELQNQKDILLN
+422 VKLQNQKDILLN
-434 EETAQFGF
+434 KDAAQFRF
-442 IFFDD
+442 IFSDD
-447 NQDVNVQKEDL
+447 NQDMNVQKEDL

-482 KRSDKPQL
+482 KRSNETQL

-496 SDSFDYK
+496 SDSFDYR
-503 NKHAIIEYL
+503 NKYAIIEYL
-512 NDLQECGQFKL
+512 NDLQECKQFKL

-536 ASRLG
+536 ASRLN

-566 KDFVKHIK
+566 KSVIK
-574 DSQEDKDFFAL
+574 CIRDSEKDKDFFAL

-596 SFQADKDSNYIKL
+596 SFQADKNNNYIKL

-614 IKKDTKNIQIQDI
+614 MKKDTKDIQIQDI

-632 SVFGTERKKKKIEK
+632 SVFGTERKKKKIEE

-653 QAIYDIA
+653 ETIYNIA
-660 EEIYNDKD
+660 EKIYNDKNHD
-668 RNRIEL
+668 HIEL
-674 QNKIIFSMAIRL
+674 QNKIIFSIVIRL

-711 DAIKKELSDDEKR
+711 DATKKELTDDEKR

-754 LYTCLEKV
+754 LYTCFEEV
-762 KNLN
+762 KKLNKAYQ

>member
-1 MKIKFKRLDYQEKC
+1 MGLKI
-15 LNQILGVFKGIYLKE
+15 
-30 PENDAQRISNPV
+30 
-42 FEIGEIKDLLLEN
+42 N

-67 TFLNFSQANSYLL
+67 ISLNFSEANSYLL

-95 TDLINNK
+95 TDLINNE
-102 MPKDNFYPN
+102 MPKDNFYPK
-111 RESKIEIEFNGN
+111 RESKIEIEFNGHG
-123 KISKEN
+123 ISKEN

-136 DEKFSSE
+136 DEKFNSE
-143 DSVTNFMAKSELK
+143 DSVTTFMAKSELK

-167 KEKKAL
+167 EKKKAL
-173 LKSLKSGFDSVFDYE
+173 LKSLKSGFNYE
-188 KEIKTIFKNKS
+188 KEIETIKNKN
-199 FYEILDNHLTDIEN
+199 FYEILDNHLTEIEN

-227 KLGKV
+227 KSEKV
-232 KDFVNENRGLIEQ
+232 KDFVNKNRDLIEQ
-245 YFNKYKELLSLS
+245 YFNIYKELLSLS
-257 KVFKH
+257 KIFKH
-262 TEIGDFG
+262 TEVGDFG

-287 ANHSLMIAGEE
+287 ANHSLMIAEEE
-298 IKDYNKLS
+298 IKNYNKLS

-317 NNESLKNSFANIEK
+317 NNENLKNSFANVEK
-331 VINANKELRAFKD
+331 AINANKELKAFKD
-344 AISGDN
+344 AINRDN
-350 TLLIELLDYDSFR
+350 TLLTELLNYDSFR

-371 KQSIQ
+371 KQFIQ
-376 NVRSLVGLYREK
+376 NVRSLVKLYREK

-422 VELQNQKDILLN
+422 VKLQNQKDILLN
-434 EETAQFGF
+434 KDAAQFRF
-442 IFFDD
+442 IFSDD
-447 NQDVNVQKEDL
+447 NQDMNVQKEDL

-482 KRSDKPQL
+482 KRSNETQL

-496 SDSFDYK
+496 SDSFDYR
-503 NKHAIIEYL
+503 NKYAIIEYL
-512 NDLQECGQFKL
+512 KDLQECKQFKL

-536 ASRLG
+536 ASRLN

-566 KDFVKHIK
+566 KSVIK
-574 DSQEDKDFFAL
+574 CIRDSEKDKDFFAL

-596 SFQADKDSNYIKL
+596 SFQADKNNNYIKL

-614 IKKDTKNIQIQDI
+614 MKKDTKDIQIQDI

-632 SVFGTERKKKKIEK
+632 SVFGTERKKKKIEE

-653 QAIYDIA
+653 ETIYNIA
-660 EEIYNDKD
+660 EKIYNDKNHD
-668 RNRIEL
+668 HIEL
-674 QNKIIFSMAIRL
+674 QNKIIFSIVIRL

-754 LYTCLEKV
+754 LYTCFEEV

>member
-1 MKIKFKRLDYQEKC
+1 MELKII
-15 LNQILGVFKGIYLKE
+15 NM
-30 PENDAQRISNPV
+30 
-42 FEIGEIKDLLLEN
+42 
-55 IENCYGIGKIKD
+55 ENCYGIGKMKEI
-67 TFLNFSQANSYLL
+67 LNFSQANSYLL
-80 YAQNGVFKTSFAKSL
+80 YDQNGVFKTSFAKSL
-95 TDLINNK
+95 TDLINSE

-123 KISKEN
+123 IISKEN

-143 DSVTNFMAKSELK
+143 DSVTNFTAKSELK

-173 LKSLKSGFDSVFDYE
+173 LKSLKSDFDYK
-188 KEIKTIFKNKS
+188 KEIETIFKNKS

-232 KDFVNENRGLIEQ
+232 KGFVNENRDLIEQ
-245 YFNKYKELLSLS
+245 YFKKYKELFYLS

-262 TEIGDFG
+262 TEVGDFG

-344 AISGDN
+344 AISWDN
-350 TLLIELLDYDSFR
+350 TLLIELLNYDSFR

-376 NVRSLVGLYREK
+376 NIRSLVGLYREK

-410 EIFNQRFLVPFK
+410 KIFNQRFLVPFK

-442 IFFDD
+442 IFSDG

-482 KRSDKPQL
+482 KRSNETQL

-496 SDSFDYK
+496 SDSFDYR

-536 ASRLG
+536 ASRLN

-547 KMIRKNDAREIIFE
+547 KMIRKNDAREIIFK

-566 KDFVKHIK
+566 KSFIECIRNSK
-574 DSQEDKDFFAL
+574 EDKNFFAL

-596 SFQADKDSNYIKL
+596 RSQADKDNDYIKL

-614 IKKDTKNIQIQDI
+614 MKKDTKNIQIQDI

-646 DNSKLYF
+646 DNSKLYH

-660 EEIYNDKD
+660 EEIYNDK
-668 RNRIEL
+668 NCNHIEL
-674 QNKIIFSMAIRL
+674 QNKIIFSIAIRL
-686 KSEEWMLNKLNQE
+686 KAEEWMLNKLNQE
-699 FESTN
+699 FKPKK

-711 DAIKKELSDDEKR
+711 DATKKELSDDEKR

-739 NSFMFEPILDISLDH
+739 NSFMFEPILDTSLDH
-754 LYTCLEKV
+754 LYTCFEEV

>member
-1 MKIKFKRLDYQEKC
+1 MGLKI
-15 LNQILGVFKGIYLKE
+15 
-30 PENDAQRISNPV
+30 
-42 FEIGEIKDLLLEN
+42 N

-67 TFLNFSQANSYLL
+67 TFLNFSQANSYIL

-95 TDLINNK
+95 TDLINSE

-111 RESKIEIEFNGN
+111 RESKIEIEFNGHG
-123 KISKEN
+123 ISKEN

-136 DEKFSSE
+136 DEKFNSE
-143 DSVTNFMAKSELK
+143 DSVTTFMAKSDLK
-156 QRYDNILSELE
+156 QRYDDILSELE

-173 LKSLKSGFDSVFDYE
+173 LKSLKSDFDYE
-188 KEIKTIFKNKS
+188 KEIKTIFKNKN
-199 FYEILDNHLTDIEN
+199 FYKILDNHLTEIEN
-213 SEEHYSFKYHDIFD
+213 SEKHYSFEYRDIFD
-227 KLGKV
+227 RSKKV
-232 KDFVNENRGLIEQ
+232 KDFVNKNRDLIEQ

-257 KVFKH
+257 EIFKH
-262 TEIGDFG
+262 MDGGDFG

-274 DLKKALENDRFFK
+274 DLKKALENNRFFK
-287 ANHSLMIAGEE
+287 ANHSLKIAGEE

-317 NNESLKNSFANIEK
+317 NNEDLKNSFANIEK
-331 VINANKELRAFKD
+331 FINANKELRAFKD

-350 TLLIELLDYDSFR
+350 TLLIELLNYDSFR

-371 KQSIQ
+371 KQVIQ
-376 NVRSLVGLYREK
+376 NVRSLVELYREK

-410 EIFNQRFLVPFK
+410 KIFNQRFLVPFK

-442 IFFDD
+442 IFSDD

-496 SDSFDYK
+496 SDSFDYR

-561 NGGYL
+561 NGEYL
-566 KDFVKHIK
+566 KSVIK
-574 DSQEDKDFFAL
+574 CIRDSEQDKDFFAL

-596 SFQADKDSNYIKL
+596 RLQASKDNDYIKL
-609 TSCLH
+609 TNCLH
-614 IKKDTKNIQIQDI
+614 MKEDTKDIQIQEI

-632 SVFGTERKKKKIEK
+632 SVFGVERKKRNIEK
-646 DNSKLYF
+646 DGSKLYL

-660 EEIYNDKD
+660 EEICKNE
-668 RNRIEL
+668 NCNHIEL
-674 QNKIIFSMAIRL
+674 QNKIIFSIAIRL
-686 KSEEWMLNKLNQE
+686 KAEEWMLNKLNQE
-699 FESTN
+699 FKSKR

-754 LYTCLEKV
+754 LYTCFEEV
-762 KNLN
+762 KKLNKAYQ

>member
-1 MKIKFKRLDYQEKC
+1 MGLKI
-15 LNQILGVFKGIYLKE
+15 
-30 PENDAQRISNPV
+30 
-42 FEIGEIKDLLLEN
+42 N

-67 TFLNFSQANSYLL
+67 ISLNFSEANSYLL

-95 TDLINNK
+95 TDLINNE
-102 MPKDNFYPN
+102 MPKDNFYPK
-111 RESKIEIEFNGN
+111 RESKIEIEFNGHG
-123 KISKEN
+123 ISKEN

-136 DEKFSSE
+136 DEKFNSE
-143 DSVTNFMAKSELK
+143 DSVTTFMAKSELK

-167 KEKKAL
+167 EKKKVL
-173 LKSLKSGFDSVFDYE
+173 LKSLKSGFNYE
-188 KEIKTIFKNKS
+188 KEIKTIKNKN
-199 FYEILDNHLTDIEN
+199 FYEILDKHLTEIEN

-227 KLGKV
+227 KSEKV
-232 KDFVNENRGLIEQ
+232 KDFVNKNRDLIEQ
-245 YFNKYKELLSLS
+245 YFNIYKELLSLS

-262 TEIGDFG
+262 TEVGDFG

-287 ANHSLMIAGEE
+287 ANHSLMIAEEE
-298 IKDYNKLS
+298 IKNYNKLS

-317 NNESLKNSFANIEK
+317 NNENLKNSFANVEK
-331 VINANKELRAFKD
+331 AINANKELKAFKD
-344 AISGDN
+344 AINRDN
-350 TLLIELLDYDSFR
+350 TLLTELLNYDSFR

-371 KQSIQ
+371 KQFIQ
-376 NVRSLVGLYREK
+376 NVRSLVELYREK

-422 VELQNQKDILLN
+422 VKLQNQKDILLN
-434 EETAQFGF
+434 KDAAQFRF
-442 IFFDD
+442 IFSDD
-447 NQDVNVQKEDL
+447 NQDMNVQKEDL

-482 KRSDKPQL
+482 KRSNETQL

-496 SDSFDYK
+496 SDSFDYR
-503 NKHAIIEYL
+503 NKYAIIEYL
-512 NDLQECGQFKL
+512 NDLQECKQFKL

-536 ASRLG
+536 ASRLN

-566 KDFVKHIK
+566 KSVIK
-574 DSQEDKDFFAL
+574 CIRDSEKDKDFFAL

-596 SFQADKDSNYIKL
+596 SFQADKNNNYIKL

-614 IKKDTKNIQIQDI
+614 MKKDTKDIQIQDI

-632 SVFGTERKKKKIEK
+632 SVFGTERKKKKIEE

-653 QAIYDIA
+653 ETIYNIA
-660 EEIYNDKD
+660 EKIYNDKNHD
-668 RNRIEL
+668 HIEL
-674 QNKIIFSMAIRL
+674 QNKIIFSIVIRL

-754 LYTCLEKV
+754 LYTCFEEV

>member
-1 MKIKFKRLDYQEKC
+1 M
-15 LNQILGVFKGIYLKE
+15 
-30 PENDAQRISNPV
+30 
-42 FEIGEIKDLLLEN
+42 
-55 IENCYGIGKIKD
+55 
-67 TFLNFSQANSYLL
+67 
-80 YAQNGVFKTSFAKSL
+80 
-95 TDLINNK
+95 
-102 MPKDNFYPN
+102 
-111 RESKIEIEFNGN
+111 
-123 KISKEN
+123 
-129 VAVFHSY
+129 
-136 DEKFSSE
+136 
-143 DSVTNFMAKSELK
+143 
-156 QRYDNILSELE
+156 
-167 KEKKAL
+167 L
-173 LKSLKSGFDSVFDYE
+173 LKSLKSGFDYE
-188 KEIKTIFKNKS
+188 KEIKTIKNKS
-199 FYEILDNHLTDIEN
+199 FYEILDNHLTEIEN

-274 DLKKALENDRFFK
+274 DLKKALENGRFFK
-287 ANHSLMIAGEE
+287 ADHSLMIAGEE
-298 IKDYNKLS
+298 IKNYNRLS

-317 NNESLKNSFANIEK
+317 NNEDLKNSFANIEK
-331 VINANKELRAFKD
+331 FINANKELRAFKD

-350 TLLIELLDYDSFR
+350 TLLIELLNYDSFR
-363 EKVLFSYL
+363 ERVLFSYL

-376 NVRSLVGLYREK
+376 NVRSLVELYREK
-388 KPEIEEIIKQANKD
+388 KSEIEKIIEQANKD
-402 QKEWESVI
+402 QEEWESVI
-410 EIFNQRFLVPFK
+410 KIFNQRFLVPFK

-566 KDFVKHIK
+566 KDFIKHIK

-596 SFQADKDSNYIKL
+596 RLQASKDNDYIKL
-609 TSCLH
+609 TNCLH
-614 IKKDTKNIQIQDI
+614 MKEDTKDIQIQEI

-632 SVFGTERKKKKIEK
+632 SVFGVERKKRNIEK
-646 DNSKLYF
+646 DGSKLYL

-660 EEIYNDKD
+660 EEICKNE
-668 RNRIEL
+668 NCNHIEL
-674 QNKIIFSMAIRL
+674 QNKIIFSIAIRL
-686 KSEEWMLNKLNQE
+686 KAEEWMLNKLNQK
-699 FESTN
+699 FEPTK
-704 NQTRELY
+704 NQTRGLY
-711 DAIKKELSDDEKR
+711 DAIKEELSDDEKR

-739 NSFMFEPILDISLDH
+739 NSFMFEPILDTSLDH
-754 LYTCLEKV
+754 LYKCFEEV

>member
-1 MKIKFKRLDYQEKC
+1 MELKI
-15 LNQILGVFKGIYLKE
+15 
-30 PENDAQRISNPV
+30 
-42 FEIGEIKDLLLEN
+42 N

-67 TFLNFSQANSYLL
+67 ISLDFSQAKSCLL

-102 MPKDNFYPN
+102 MPKDNFYPK
-111 RESKIEIEFNGN
+111 RESKIEIEFNSHG
-123 KISKEN
+123 ISKEN

-136 DEKFSSE
+136 DEKFNSE
-143 DSVTNFMAKSELK
+143 DSVTTFMAKSDLK
-156 QRYDNILSELE
+156 QRYDSILSELE
-167 KEKKAL
+167 EKKKAL
-173 LKSLKSGFDSVFDYE
+173 LKSLKSGFNYE
-188 KEIKTIFKNKS
+188 KEIETIKNKN
-199 FYEILDNHLTDIEN
+199 FYEILDNHLTEIEN

-227 KLGKV
+227 KSEKV
-232 KDFVNENRGLIEQ
+232 KDFVNKNRDLIEQ

-262 TEIGDFG
+262 TEVGDFG

-287 ANHSLMIAGEE
+287 ANHSLMIAEEE
-298 IKDYNKLS
+298 IKNYNKLS
-306 EIFEEEKNKIL
+306 EIFEEEKNRIL
-317 NNESLKNSFANIEK
+317 NNENLKNSFANIEK
-331 VINANKELRAFKD
+331 AINANKELKAFKD
-344 AISGDN
+344 AINRDN
-350 TLLIELLDYDSFR
+350 TLLTELLNYDSFR

-371 KQSIQ
+371 KQFIQ
-376 NVRSLVGLYREK
+376 NVRSLVELYREK

-422 VELQNQKDILLN
+422 VKLQNQKDILLN
-434 EETAQFGF
+434 KDAVQFRF
-442 IFFDD
+442 IFSDD
-447 NQDVNVQKEDL
+447 NQDMNVQKEDL

-482 KRSDKPQL
+482 KRSDKTQL

-496 SDSFDYK
+496 SDSFDYR

-512 NDLQECGQFKL
+512 NDLQECKQFKL

-536 ASRLG
+536 ASRLN
-541 IPREQI
+541 IPRKQI

-566 KDFVKHIK
+566 KSVIK
-574 DSQEDKDFFAL
+574 CIRDSEKDKDFFAL

-596 SFQADKDSNYIKL
+596 SFQADKNDNYIKL

-614 IKKDTKNIQIQDI
+614 MKKDTKDIQIQDI

-632 SVFGTERKKKKIEK
+632 SVFGTERKKKKIEE

-653 QAIYDIA
+653 ETIYNIA
-660 EEIYNDKD
+660 EKIYNDK
-668 RNRIEL
+668 NYNNIEL
-674 QNKIIFSMAIRL
+674 QNKIIFSIVIRL

-711 DAIKKELSDDEKR
+711 DAIKKELFDDEKR

-739 NSFMFEPILDISLDH
+739 NSFMFELILDISLDH
-754 LYTCLEKV
+754 LHTCFEEV
-762 KNLN
+762 KKLNKSYQ

>member
-1 MKIKFKRLDYQEKC
+1 MELKI
-15 LNQILGVFKGIYLKE
+15 
-30 PENDAQRISNPV
+30 
-42 FEIGEIKDLLLEN
+42 N
-55 IENCYGIGKIKD
+55 IENCYGIGKIQETSLD
-67 TFLNFSQANSYLL
+67 FSEANSCLL

-95 TDLINNK
+95 TDLINNE
-102 MPKDNFYPN
+102 MPKDNFYPK
-111 RESKIEIEFNGN
+111 RESKIEIKFNGHG
-123 KISKEN
+123 ISKEN
-129 VAVFHSY
+129 VVVFHSY

-143 DSVTNFMAKSELK
+143 DSVTTFMAESDLK
-156 QRYDNILSELE
+156 QRYDNIFSELE

-173 LKSLKSGFDSVFDYE
+173 LKSLKSDFDYE

-199 FYEILDNHLTDIEN
+199 FYEILDNHLTEIEN
-213 SEEHYSFKYHDIFD
+213 SEEHYSFKYHNIFD

-232 KDFVNENRGLIEQ
+232 KDFVNENRDLIEQ

-262 TEIGDFG
+262 TEVGDFG

-298 IKDYNKLS
+298 ITNYQKLS
-306 EIFEEEKNKIL
+306 DIFENEKNRIVNDEKL
-317 NNESLKNSFANIEK
+317 KESFDNIEK
-331 VINANKELRAFKD
+331 FINANKELRAFKD

-350 TLLIELLDYDSFR
+350 TLLIELLNYDSFR

-376 NVRSLVGLYREK
+376 NVRSLVELYREK
-388 KPEIEEIIKQANKD
+388 KPEIEEIIEQANKD
-402 QKEWESVI
+402 QKEC
-410 EIFNQRFLVPFK
+410 K
-422 VELQNQKDILLN
+422 
-434 EETAQFGF
+434 
-442 IFFDD
+442 
-447 NQDVNVQKEDL
+447 
-458 QKHLSGGEKR
+458 
-468 ALYILQI
+468 
-475 LFEIEAR
+475 
-482 KRSDKPQL
+482 
-490 LVFDDI
+490 
-496 SDSFDYK
+496 
-503 NKHAIIEYL
+503 
-512 NDLQECGQFKL
+512 QFKL

-528 NFDFYRTL
+528 NFDFYRTM
-536 ASRLG
+536 ASRLN

-596 SFQADKDSNYIKL
+596 SFQADKNNNYIKL

-614 IKKDTKNIQIQDI
+614 MKKDTKDIQIQDI

-632 SVFGTERKKKKIEK
+632 SVFGAERKKKKIEK

-653 QAIYDIA
+653 ETIYNIA
-660 EEIYNDKD
+660 EEIYNDK
-668 RNRIEL
+668 NYNHIEL
-674 QNKIIFSMAIRL
+674 QNKIIFSIVIRL

-699 FESTN
+699 FKSKR

-724 IIQKVLMITPENIHI
+724 IIQKVLMITPKNIHI

-754 LYTCLEKV
+754 LYTCFEEV
-762 KNLN
+762 KNLNKAYQ

>member
-1 MKIKFKRLDYQEKC
+1 MGLKI
-15 LNQILGVFKGIYLKE
+15 I
-30 PENDAQRISNPV
+30 
-42 FEIGEIKDLLLEN
+42 N
-55 IENCYGIGKIKD
+55 IENCCGIGKIQKTSLD
-67 TFLNFSQANSYLL
+67 FSQAKSCLL

-111 RESKIEIEFNGN
+111 RKSKIEIEFNGE

-136 DEKFSSE
+136 DEEFSSE
-143 DSVTNFMAKSELK
+143 DSVTTFMAKSDFK
-156 QRYDNILSELE
+156 QRYDDILSELE
-167 KEKKAL
+167 KEKKVL
-173 LKSLKSGFDSVFDYE
+173 LESLKDIASGFDYE
-188 KEIKTIFKNKS
+188 KEIKTIKNEKNKN
-199 FYEILDNHLTDIEN
+199 FYEILDTYLTEIES
-213 SEEHYSFKYHDIFD
+213 SEKHYFFEYRDIFD
-227 KLGKV
+227 RSKKV
-232 KDFVNENRGLIEQ
+232 KDFVNKHCNLIEQ
-245 YFNKYKELLSLS
+245 YFNKYQELLSQS
-257 KVFKH
+257 KIFKH
-262 TEIGDFG
+262 TEVGDFG

-287 ANHSLMIAGEE
+287 ANHSLKIAGEE
-298 IKDYNKLS
+298 ITNYQKLS
-306 EIFEEEKNKIL
+306 DIFENEKNRIL
-317 NNESLKNSFANIEK
+317 NNEELKESFDKIEK
-331 VINANKELRAFKD
+331 VINANKELKAFKD
-344 AISGDN
+344 SINKDN
-350 TLLIELLDYDSFR
+350 TLLTELLDYDSFR
-363 EKVLFSYL
+363 KKVLFSYL
-371 KQSIQ
+371 KQVIQ
-376 NVRSLVGLYREK
+376 NVKSLVNLYREK
-388 KPEIEEIIKQANKD
+388 KPKIEEIIKQANKD

-434 EETAQFGF
+434 KDTAQFRF
-442 IFFDD
+442 IFSDN
-447 NQDVNVQKEDL
+447 NQDMNVQKEDL

-482 KRSDKPQL
+482 KRSDEVQL

-496 SDSFDYK
+496 SDSFDYR
-503 NKHAIIEYL
+503 NKYAIIEYL
-512 NDLQECGQFKL
+512 KDLQECRQFKL

-536 ASRLG
+536 ASRLD

-547 KMIRKNDAREIIFE
+547 KIIRKNDAREIIFE

-566 KDFVKHIK
+566 KSVIK
-574 DSQEDKDFFAL
+574 CIRDSEKDKDFFAL

-674 QNKIIFSMAIRL
+674 QNKIILSMAIRL
-686 KSEEWMLNKLNQE
+686 KAEEWMLNKLNQE
-699 FESTN
+699 FKSEK

-711 DAIKKELSDDEKR
+711 DATKKELSDDEKR
-724 IIQKVLMITPENIHI
+724 VIQKVLMITPENIHI
-739 NSFMFEPILDISLDH
+739 NSFMFEPILDTPLDH

>member
-1 MKIKFKRLDYQEKC
+1 MGLKI
-15 LNQILGVFKGIYLKE
+15 I
-30 PENDAQRISNPV
+30 
-42 FEIGEIKDLLLEN
+42 N
-55 IENCYGIGKIKD
+55 IENCYGIGKIQKTSLD
-67 TFLNFSQANSYLL
+67 FSKSNSYLL

-95 TDLINNK
+95 TDLINNE

-111 RESKIEIEFNGN
+111 RRSKIEIEFNGK

-136 DEKFSSE
+136 DEEFSSE
-143 DSVTNFMAKSELK
+143 DSVTTFMAKSDLK

-173 LKSLKSGFDSVFDYE
+173 LKSLRDIASGFDCE
-188 KEIKTIFKNKS
+188 EEIIKNEKNKN
-199 FYEILDNHLTDIEN
+199 FYEILDTYLTEIES
-213 SEEHYSFKYHDIFD
+213 SEKHYSFKYRDIFD
-227 KLGKV
+227 GSKKV
-232 KDFVNENRGLIEQ
+232 KDFVNKHRDLIEQ
-245 YFNKYKELLSLS
+245 YFNKYQELLSQS
-257 KVFKH
+257 EIFKH
-262 TEIGDFG
+262 MNSGDFG
-269 TNHAN
+269 TNHAD
-274 DLKKALENDRFFK
+274 DLKKALENNRFFK
-287 ANHSLMIAGEE
+287 ANHSLKIAGEE
-298 IKDYNKLS
+298 ITNYQKLS
-306 EIFEEEKNKIL
+306 DIFENEKNRIL
-317 NNESLKNSFANIEK
+317 NNEELKESFDKIEK
-331 VINANKELRAFKD
+331 VINANKELKAFKD
-344 AISGDN
+344 AINKDN
-350 TLLIELLDYDSFR
+350 TLLTELLDYDSFR
-363 EKVLFSYL
+363 KKVLFSYL
-371 KQSIQ
+371 KQVIQ
-376 NVRSLVGLYREK
+376 NVKSLVNLYREK
-388 KPEIEEIIKQANKD
+388 KPKIEEIIKQANKD

-434 EETAQFGF
+434 KDTAQFRF
-442 IFFDD
+442 IFSDN
-447 NQDVNVQKEDL
+447 NQDIMNVQKEDL

-482 KRSDKPQL
+482 KRSDKVQL

-496 SDSFDYK
+496 SDSFDYR
-503 NKHAIIEYL
+503 NKYAIIEYL
-512 NDLQECGQFKL
+512 KDLQEYRQFKL

-536 ASRLG
+536 ASRLD

-561 NGGYL
+561 EGGYL
-566 KDFVKHIK
+566 KSFIK
-574 DSQEDKDFFAL
+574 WIRDSENDKDFFAL

-627 SKIFD
+627 SEIFD

-653 QAIYDIA
+653 QEIYNIA
-660 EEIYNDKD
+660 EEIYSDKD
-668 RNRIEL
+668 RNHIEL
-674 QNKIIFSMAIRL
+674 QNKIILSMAIRL
-686 KSEEWMLNKLNQE
+686 KAEEWMLNKLNQE
-699 FESTN
+699 FKSEK

-711 DAIKKELSDDEKR
+711 DATKKELSDDEKKV
-724 IIQKVLMITPENIHI
+724 IQKVLMITPENIHI
-739 NSFMFEPILDISLDH
+739 NSFMFEPILDTSLDH
-754 LYTCLEKV
+754 LCTLFGESQ
-762 KNLN
+762 NLN

>member
-1 MKIKFKRLDYQEKC
+1 MK
-15 LNQILGVFKGIYLKE
+15 
-30 PENDAQRISNPV
+30 
-42 FEIGEIKDLLLEN
+42 EI
-55 IENCYGIGKIKD
+55 
-67 TFLNFSQANSYLL
+67 LNFSQANSYLL

-95 TDLINNK
+95 TDLINSE

-123 KISKEN
+123 RISKEN

-173 LKSLKSGFDSVFDYE
+173 LKSLKSGFDSVFNYE

-232 KDFVNENRGLIEQ
+232 KDFVNENRDLIEQ
-245 YFNKYKELLSLS
+245 YFKKYKELFYLS

-262 TEIGDFG
+262 TEVGDFG

-350 TLLIELLDYDSFR
+350 TLLIELLNYDSFR
-363 EKVLFSYL
+363 KKVLFSYL

-376 NVRSLVGLYREK
+376 NVKSLVECYREK
-388 KPEIEEIIKQANKD
+388 KSEIEKIIEQANKD

-410 EIFNQRFLVPFK
+410 KIFNQRFLVPFK

-434 EETAQFGF
+434 KDAAQFRF
-442 IFFDD
+442 IFSDD

-458 QKHLSGGEKR
+458 QKHLSRGEKR

-482 KRSDKPQL
+482 KRSNETQL

-496 SDSFDYK
+496 SDSFDYR
-503 NKHAIIEYL
+503 NKYAIIEYL

-536 ASRLG
+536 ASRLN

-547 KMIRKNDAREIIFE
+547 KMIRKNDAREIIFK

-566 KDFVKHIK
+566 KSFIECIRNSK
-574 DSQEDKDFFAL
+574 EDKNFFAL

-596 SFQADKDSNYIKL
+596 RSQADKDNDYIKL

-614 IKKDTKNIQIQDI
+614 MKKDTKNIQIQDI

-646 DNSKLYF
+646 DNSKLYH

-660 EEIYNDKD
+660 EEIYNDK
-668 RNRIEL
+668 NCNHIEL
-674 QNKIIFSMAIRL
+674 QNKIIFSIAIRL
-686 KSEEWMLNKLNQE
+686 KAEEWMLNKLNQE
-699 FESTN
+699 FKPKK

-711 DAIKKELSDDEKR
+711 DATKKELSDDEKR

-739 NSFMFEPILDISLDH
+739 NSFMFEPILDTSLDH
-754 LYTCLEKV
+754 LYTCFEEV

>member
-1 MKIKFKRLDYQEKC
+1 MELKI
-15 LNQILGVFKGIYLKE
+15 I
-30 PENDAQRISNPV
+30 
-42 FEIGEIKDLLLEN
+42 N

-67 TFLNFSQANSYLL
+67 TFLNFSQANSCLL

-95 TDLINNK
+95 TDLINNE
-102 MPKDNFYPN
+102 MSKDHFYPN

-232 KDFVNENRGLIEQ
+232 KDFVNENRDLIEQ

-274 DLKKALENDRFFK
+274 DLKKALENGRFFK

-317 NNESLKNSFANIEK
+317 NNEDLKNSFANIEK
-331 VINANKELRAFKD
+331 FINANKELRAFKD

-350 TLLIELLDYDSFR
+350 TLLIELLNYDSFR
-363 EKVLFSYL
+363 VKVLFSYL

-376 NVRSLVGLYREK
+376 NVKSLVGLYREK

-410 EIFNQRFLVPFK
+410 KIFNQRFLVPFK

-442 IFFDD
+442 IFSDD

-482 KRSDKPQL
+482 KRSDKLQL

-496 SDSFDYK
+496 SDSFDYR

-596 SFQADKDSNYIKL
+596 RPQADKDNDYIKF

-614 IKKDTKNIQIQDI
+614 MKKDTKNIRIQDI

-646 DNSKLYF
+646 DNSKLYH

-660 EEIYNDKD
+660 EEIYNDK
-668 RNRIEL
+668 NC
-674 QNKIIFSMAIRL
+674 N
-686 KSEEWMLNKLNQE
+686 
-699 FESTN
+699 
-704 NQTRELY
+704 
-711 DAIKKELSDDEKR
+711 
-724 IIQKVLMITPENIHI
+724 HI
-739 NSFMFEPILDISLDH
+739 
-754 LYTCLEKV
+754 
-762 KNLN
+762 

>member
-1 MKIKFKRLDYQEKC
+1 MTK
-15 LNQILGVFKGIYLKE
+15 
-30 PENDAQRISNPV
+30 
-42 FEIGEIKDLLLEN
+42 
-55 IENCYGIGKIKD
+55 
-67 TFLNFSQANSYLL
+67 
-80 YAQNGVFKTSFAKSL
+80 
-95 TDLINNK
+95 
-102 MPKDNFYPN
+102 
-111 RESKIEIEFNGN
+111 
-123 KISKEN
+123 
-129 VAVFHSY
+129 
-136 DEKFSSE
+136 
-143 DSVTNFMAKSELK
+143 
-156 QRYDNILSELE
+156 
-167 KEKKAL
+167 
-173 LKSLKSGFDSVFDYE
+173 
-188 KEIKTIFKNKS
+188 
-199 FYEILDNHLTDIEN
+199 IEN
-213 SEEHYSFKYHDIFD
+213 SEEHYSFKYYDIFD

-232 KDFVNENRGLIEQ
+232 KDFVNENRDLIEQ
-245 YFNKYKELLSLS
+245 YLKKYKELLSLS

-350 TLLIELLDYDSFR
+350 TLLIELLNYDSFR

-410 EIFNQRFLVPFK
+410 KIFNQRFLVPFK

-442 IFFDD
+442 IFSDD

-482 KRSDKPQL
+482 KRSNETQL

-496 SDSFDYK
+496 SDSFDYR
-503 NKHAIIEYL
+503 NKYAIIEYL

-523 LVMTH
+523 LVITH

-536 ASRLG
+536 ASRLN

-547 KMIRKNDAREIIFE
+547 KMIRKNDTREIIFK

-596 SFQADKDSNYIKL
+596 RPQADKDNDYIKL

-614 IKKDTKNIQIQDI
+614 MKKDTKNIQIQDI

-646 DNSKLYF
+646 DNSKLYH

-660 EEIYNDKD
+660 EEIYNDK
-668 RNRIEL
+668 NCNHIEL
-674 QNKIIFSMAIRL
+674 QNKIIFSIAIRL
-686 KSEEWMLNKLNQE
+686 KAEEWMLNKLKQG
-699 FESTN
+699 FEPKK
-704 NQTRELY
+704 NQTRGLY
-711 DAIKKELSDDEKR
+711 DATKKGLSDDEKR

-739 NSFMFEPILDISLDH
+739 NSFMFEPILDTSLDH
-754 LYTCLEKV
+754 LYTCFEEI

>member
-1 MKIKFKRLDYQEKC
+1 MGLKI
-15 LNQILGVFKGIYLKE
+15 
-30 PENDAQRISNPV
+30 
-42 FEIGEIKDLLLEN
+42 N

-67 TFLNFSQANSYLL
+67 ISLNFSEANSYLL

-95 TDLINNK
+95 TDLINNE
-102 MPKDNFYPN
+102 MPKDNFYPK
-111 RESKIEIEFNGN
+111 RESKIEIEFNGHG
-123 KISKEN
+123 ISKEN

-136 DEKFSSE
+136 DEKFRSE
-143 DSVTNFMAKSELK
+143 DSVTTFMAKSELK

-167 KEKKAL
+167 EKKKAL
-173 LKSLKSGFDSVFDYE
+173 LKSLKSGFNYE
-188 KEIKTIFKNKS
+188 KEIETIKNKN
-199 FYEILDNHLTDIEN
+199 FYEILDNHLTEIEN

-227 KLGKV
+227 KSEKV
-232 KDFVNENRGLIEQ
+232 KDFVNKNRDLIEQ
-245 YFNKYKELLSLS
+245 YFNIYKELLSLS
-257 KVFKH
+257 KIFKH
-262 TEIGDFG
+262 TEVGDFG

-287 ANHSLMIAGEE
+287 ANHSLMIAEEE
-298 IKDYNKLS
+298 IKNYNKLS

-317 NNESLKNSFANIEK
+317 NNENLKNSFANVEK
-331 VINANKELRAFKD
+331 AINANKELKVFKD
-344 AISGDN
+344 AINRDN
-350 TLLIELLDYDSFR
+350 TLLTELLNYDSFR

-371 KQSIQ
+371 KQAIQ
-376 NVRSLVGLYREK
+376 NVRSLVKLYREK
-388 KPEIEEIIKQANKD
+388 KPEIEKIIEQANKD

-422 VELQNQKDILLN
+422 VKLQNQKDILLN
-434 EETAQFGF
+434 KDAAQFRF
-442 IFFDD
+442 IFSDD
-447 NQDVNVQKEDL
+447 NQDMNVQKEDL

-482 KRSDKPQL
+482 KRSNETQL

-496 SDSFDYK
+496 SDSFDYR
-503 NKHAIIEYL
+503 NKYAIIEYL
-512 NDLQECGQFKL
+512 NDLQECKQFKL

-536 ASRLG
+536 ASRLN

-566 KDFVKHIK
+566 KSVIK
-574 DSQEDKDFFAL
+574 CIRDSEKDKDFFAL

-596 SFQADKDSNYIKL
+596 SFQADKNNNYIKL

-614 IKKDTKNIQIQDI
+614 MKKDTKDIQIQDI

-632 SVFGTERKKKKIEK
+632 SVFGTERKKKKIEE

-653 QAIYDIA
+653 ETIYNIA
-660 EEIYNDKD
+660 EKIYNDKNHD
-668 RNRIEL
+668 HIEL
-674 QNKIIFSMAIRL
+674 QNKIIFSIVIRL

-754 LYTCLEKV
+754 LYTCFEEV

>member
-1 MKIKFKRLDYQEKC
+1 MGLKI
-15 LNQILGVFKGIYLKE
+15 I
-30 PENDAQRISNPV
+30 
-42 FEIGEIKDLLLEN
+42 N
-55 IENCYGIGKIKD
+55 IENCYGIGKIQKTSLD
-67 TFLNFSQANSYLL
+67 FSKSNSYLL

-95 TDLINNK
+95 TDLINNE

-111 RESKIEIEFNGN
+111 RESEIKIEFNGK

-143 DSVTNFMAKSELK
+143 DSVTTFMAKSELK

-173 LKSLKSGFDSVFDYE
+173 LKSLKSGFNYE
-188 KEIKTIFKNKS
+188 KEIETIKNKN
-199 FYEILDNHLTDIEN
+199 FYEILDNHLTEIEN

-227 KLGKV
+227 KSEKV
-232 KDFVNENRGLIEQ
+232 KDFVNKNRDLIEQ

-262 TEIGDFG
+262 TEVGDFG

-287 ANHSLMIAGEE
+287 ANHSLMIAEEE
-298 IKDYNKLS
+298 IKNYNKLS

-317 NNESLKNSFANIEK
+317 NNENLKNSFVNIEK
-331 VINANKELRAFKD
+331 AINANKELKAFKD
-344 AISGDN
+344 AINRDN
-350 TLLIELLDYDSFR
+350 TLLTELLNYDSFR

-371 KQSIQ
+371 KQAIQ
-376 NVRSLVGLYREK
+376 NVRILVELYREK

-434 EETAQFGF
+434 KDTVQFRF
-442 IFFDD
+442 IFSD
-447 NQDVNVQKEDL
+447 NNQNIMNVQKEDL

-482 KRSDKPQL
+482 KRSDKVQL

-496 SDSFDYK
+496 SDSFDYR
-503 NKHAIIEYL
+503 NKYAIIEYL
-512 NDLQECGQFKL
+512 KDLQECEQFKL
-523 LVMTH
+523 FVMTH

-536 ASRLG
+536 ESRLN
-541 IPREQI
+541 IPRKQI

-561 NGGYL
+561 EGGYL
-566 KDFVKHIK
+566 KSFIK
-574 DSQEDKDFFAL
+574 WIRGSENDKDFFAL

-596 SFQADKDSNYIKL
+596 GFQADKDSNYIKL

-614 IKKDTKNIQIQDI
+614 MKKDTKNIQIQDI

-674 QNKIIFSMAIRL
+674 QNKIILSMAIRL
-686 KSEEWMLNKLNQE
+686 KAEEWMLNKLNQE
-699 FESTN
+699 FKSEK

-711 DAIKKELSDDEKR
+711 DATKKELSDDEKR
-724 IIQKVLMITPENIHI
+724 VIQKVLMITPENIHI
-739 NSFMFEPILDISLDH
+739 NSFMFEPILDTPLDH

>member
-1 MKIKFKRLDYQEKC
+1 MELKI
-15 LNQILGVFKGIYLKE
+15 
-30 PENDAQRISNPV
+30 
-42 FEIGEIKDLLLEN
+42 N

-67 TFLNFSQANSYLL
+67 TLNFSQAKSYLL

-95 TDLINNK
+95 TDLINNE
-102 MPKDNFYPN
+102 MPKDNFYPK
-111 RESKIEIEFNGN
+111 RESKIEIEFNGHG
-123 KISKEN
+123 ISKEN

-245 YFNKYKELLSLS
+245 YFNKYKELLSLF

-376 NVRSLVGLYREK
+376 NVKSLVELYREK
-388 KPEIEEIIKQANKD
+388 KSEIEKIIEQANKD
-402 QKEWESVI
+402 QEEWESVI
-410 EIFNQRFLVPFK
+410 KIFNQRFLVPFK

-482 KRSDKPQL
+482 KRSNETQL

-496 SDSFDYK
+496 SDSFDYR
-503 NKHAIIEYL
+503 NKYAIIEYL

-547 KMIRKNDAREIIFE
+547 KIIRKNDTREIIFE

-566 KDFVKHIK
+566 KSVIK
-574 DSQEDKDFFAL
+574 CIRDSKEDKDFFAL

-596 SFQADKDSNYIKL
+596 SFQADKNNNYIKL

-614 IKKDTKNIQIQDI
+614 MKKDTKDIQIQDI

-632 SVFGTERKKKKIEK
+632 SVFGTERKKKKIEE

-653 QAIYDIA
+653 KTIYNIA
-660 EEIYNDKD
+660 EKIYNDK
-668 RNRIEL
+668 NPNHIEL
-674 QNKIIFSMAIRL
+674 QNKIVFSIVIRL
-686 KSEEWMLNKLNQE
+686 KAEEWMLNKLNQE

-754 LYTCLEKV
+754 LYTCFEEIK
-762 KNLN
+762 KLNKAYQ

>member
-1 MKIKFKRLDYQEKC
+1 M
-15 LNQILGVFKGIYLKE
+15 
-30 PENDAQRISNPV
+30 
-42 FEIGEIKDLLLEN
+42 
-55 IENCYGIGKIKD
+55 
-67 TFLNFSQANSYLL
+67 
-80 YAQNGVFKTSFAKSL
+80 
-95 TDLINNK
+95 
-102 MPKDNFYPN
+102 
-111 RESKIEIEFNGN
+111 
-123 KISKEN
+123 
-129 VAVFHSY
+129 
-136 DEKFSSE
+136 
-143 DSVTNFMAKSELK
+143 
-156 QRYDNILSELE
+156 
-167 KEKKAL
+167 
-173 LKSLKSGFDSVFDYE
+173 
-188 KEIKTIFKNKS
+188 
-199 FYEILDNHLTDIEN
+199 
-213 SEEHYSFKYHDIFD
+213 IFD

-232 KDFVNENRGLIEQ
+232 KDFVNENRDLIEQ
-245 YFNKYKELLSLS
+245 YFKKYKELFYLS

-262 TEIGDFG
+262 TEVGDFG

-298 IKDYNKLS
+298 IKDCNKLS

-363 EKVLFSYL
+363 KKVLFSYL

-376 NVRSLVGLYREK
+376 NVKSLVEHYREK
-388 KPEIEEIIKQANKD
+388 KSEIEKIIEQVNKD

-434 EETAQFGF
+434 KDAAQFGF
-442 IFFDD
+442 IFSDD

-482 KRSDKPQL
+482 KRSNETQL

-496 SDSFDYK
+496 SDSFDYR
-503 NKHAIIEYL
+503 NKYAIIEYL

-536 ASRLG
+536 ASRLN

-547 KMIRKNDAREIIFE
+547 KMIRKNDAREIIFK
-561 NGGYL
+561 NGEYL
-566 KDFVKHIK
+566 KSFIECIRNSK
-574 DSQEDKDFFAL
+574 EDKNFFAL

-596 SFQADKDSNYIKL
+596 RPQADKDNDYIKL

-614 IKKDTKNIQIQDI
+614 MKKDTKNIQIQDI

-632 SVFGTERKKKKIEK
+632 SSLAQSEKRKKLKKITQNYIIK
-646 DNSKLYF
+646 QF
-653 QAIYDIA
+653 MI
-660 EEIYNDKD
+660 
-668 RNRIEL
+668 L
-674 QNKIIFSMAIRL
+674 QKKFITIKIVIILNYKIRL
-686 KSEEWMLNKLNQE
+686 FFQ
-699 FESTN
+699 
-704 NQTRELY
+704 
-711 DAIKKELSDDEKR
+711 
-724 IIQKVLMITPENIHI
+724 
-739 NSFMFEPILDISLDH
+739 
-754 LYTCLEKV
+754 
-762 KNLN
+762 

>member
-1 MKIKFKRLDYQEKC
+1 MGLKI
-15 LNQILGVFKGIYLKE
+15 
-30 PENDAQRISNPV
+30 
-42 FEIGEIKDLLLEN
+42 N

-67 TFLNFSQANSYLL
+67 ISLNFSEANSYLL

-95 TDLINNK
+95 TDLINNE
-102 MPKDNFYPN
+102 MPKDNFYPK
-111 RESKIEIEFNGN
+111 RESKIEIEFNGHG
-123 KISKEN
+123 ISKEN

-136 DEKFSSE
+136 DEKFNSE
-143 DSVTNFMAKSELK
+143 DSVTTFMAKSELK

-167 KEKKAL
+167 EKKKAL
-173 LKSLKSGFDSVFDYE
+173 LKSLKSGFNYE
-188 KEIKTIFKNKS
+188 KEIESIKNKN
-199 FYEILDNHLTDIEN
+199 FYEILDNHLTEIEN

-227 KLGKV
+227 KSEKV
-232 KDFVNENRGLIEQ
+232 KDFVNKNRDLIEQ
-245 YFNKYKELLSLS
+245 YFNIYKELLSLS
-257 KVFKH
+257 KIFKH
-262 TEIGDFG
+262 TEVGDFG

-287 ANHSLMIAGEE
+287 ANHSLMIAEEE
-298 IKDYNKLS
+298 IKNYNKLS

-317 NNESLKNSFANIEK
+317 NNENLKNSFANVEK
-331 VINANKELRAFKD
+331 AINANKELKAFKD
-344 AISGDN
+344 AINRDN
-350 TLLIELLDYDSFR
+350 TLLTELLNYDSFR

-371 KQSIQ
+371 KQFIQ
-376 NVRSLVGLYREK
+376 NVRSLVELYREK

-422 VELQNQKDILLN
+422 VKLQNQKDILLN
-434 EETAQFGF
+434 KDAAQFRF
-442 IFFDD
+442 IFSDD
-447 NQDVNVQKEDL
+447 NQDMNVQKEDL

-482 KRSDKPQL
+482 KRSNETQL

-496 SDSFDYK
+496 SDSFDYR
-503 NKHAIIEYL
+503 NKYAIIEYL
-512 NDLQECGQFKL
+512 NDLQECKQFKL

-536 ASRLG
+536 ASRLN

-566 KDFVKHIK
+566 KSVIK
-574 DSQEDKDFFAL
+574 CIRDSEKDKDFFAL

-596 SFQADKDSNYIKL
+596 SFQADKNNNYIKL

-614 IKKDTKNIQIQDI
+614 MKKDTKDIQIQDI

-632 SVFGTERKKKKIEK
+632 SVFGTERKKKKIEE

-653 QAIYDIA
+653 ETIYNIA
-660 EEIYNDKD
+660 EKIYNDKNHD
-668 RNRIEL
+668 HIEL
-674 QNKIIFSMAIRL
+674 QNKIIFSIVIRL

-754 LYTCLEKV
+754 LYTCFEEV